1 MPKLKLFSDS
11 KRNPLLPKDDKVP
24 DRHDEKHHQQKENT
38 KSASS
43 LRSVENWSSRAENG
57 SSRRGLMM
65 REHSKPVLN
74 QVFNSSST
82 LRLDGPAL
90 LEKELQK
97 ESSGECSI
105 HQPKSLLYTLLNPR
119 SRRWEAQYFKSFITA
134 VIVADL
140 VCFVMSTEPDL
151 SERQQEMFLLFE
163 GVSSSI
169 FLLEYIL
176 RLYTVTE
183 GQKYKELG
191 NVRGRLKWALTFGSL
206 IDLAAIAPFFL
217 ELLSG
222 GTWNLPTLTFL
233 RCFRLFRIL
242 KTNGMI
248 RATDAVC
255 RVIYYNREILIV
267 AVLIMFM
274 LIILTSVL
282 MFYLRPPANY
292 DPSGGEFILSRYSLQ
307 KYFGIRPT
315 PSSLSL
321 FVSHFY
327 MILLRIN
334 PPTDFSSLASTMYV
348 STLLLTGQGGPDGTD
363 LPWYTRGVILLTGA
377 FSIGMFAIPASMLT
391 WGFEAEA
398 ARIAK
403 RARQKATK
411 HPHHHSHTSSDW
423 SSSDDD
429 YSTDEEYIKIIAG
442 DEGGN
447 GEEDEAT
454 KAAMAAFLKADA
466 DGSGSMSLQ
475 EYLQMTR
482 SAATSQGSEALTQ
495 RIDRLE
501 AKVDDLVSTMNK
513 LCELMEKKK

>member
-292 DPSGGEFILSRYSLQ
+292 DPSGGKFMLSRYSLQ
-307 KYFGIRPT
+307 KSLEYNQ
-315 PSSLSL
+315 PSLLYL
-321 FVSHFY
+321 FVSNFY
-327 MILLRIN
+327 LIPLRI
-334 PPTDFSSLASTMYV
+334 TDRLFLSCQHHVCLHLAADWTRRTGRHR
-348 STLLLTGQGGPDGTD
+348 STLVYTGCNSLDRRLFDWYVCHSSQYAD
-363 LPWYTRGVILLTGA
+363 LGI
-377 FSIGMFAIPASMLT
+377 
-391 WGFEAEA
+391 
-398 ARIAK
+398 
-403 RARQKATK
+403 
-411 HPHHHSHTSSDW
+411 
-423 SSSDDD
+423 
-429 YSTDEEYIKIIAG
+429 
-442 DEGGN
+442 
-447 GEEDEAT
+447 
-454 KAAMAAFLKADA
+454 
-466 DGSGSMSLQ
+466 
-475 EYLQMTR
+475 
-482 SAATSQGSEALTQ
+482 
-495 RIDRLE
+495 
-501 AKVDDLVSTMNK
+501 
-513 LCELMEKKK
+513 